1 MAFFVRWLCLSAV
14 FAFCASA
21 LAQGSFPTK
30 PVHIIVGFAAGGNPD
45 VVARLLAQKLSEHWG
60 QQVIVENRPGSNGN
74 IAAEVVAKSPA
85 DGYTML
91 SSDTTTFAI
100 NPHVYSKIP
109 FDPFRDFTPLAQTAV
124 PPMYVVVHP
133 SLPVTSMQ
141 ELVAY
146 AKAHPGKISY
156 ASAGNGSIHHLAT
169 ELFKAATGIDMVHI
183 PFKGSGQSAPALIA
197 GDVQLGF
204 VGFASVSQ
212 AIKAGRLRVIGFAS
226 GTRSVLNPD
235 VPTIAETVA
244 PGFDVTSP
252 MGFAGPANIPRE
264 VVERIQSAVVAAAR
278 APDVREKIIAIG
290 LEPAEGNAE
299 VYAESIRRDYE
310 KFGRVVKQIGLKID

>member
-1 MAFFVRWLCLSAV
+1 MTVFVRWICLSAV
-14 FAFCASA
+14 LALPASV
-21 LAQGSFPTK
+21 LAQGNFPSK

-45 VVARLLAQKLSEHWG
+45 VVARLLAQKLSELWG

-74 IAAEVVAKSPA
+74 IAAEIVSKSPA

-109 FDPFRDFTPLAQTAV
+109 FDPFKDFTPLAQSAV
-124 PPMYVVVHP
+124 PPMYIVVHP

-146 AKAHPGKISY
+146 AKTNPGKISY
-156 ASAGNGSIHHLAT
+156 ASAGNGSIHHFAT
-169 ELFKAATGIDMVHI
+169 ELFKAAVGIDMVHI
-183 PFKGSGQSAPALIA
+183 PYKGSGQSAPALIA

-212 AIKAGRLRVIGFAS
+212 AIKSGRLRAIGFAS
-226 GTRSVLNPD
+226 GKRSMLNPD

-252 MGFAGPANIPRE
+252 MGFAGPANVPRDA
-264 VVERIQSAVVAAAR
+264 VDRIQSAVVAAAR
-278 APDVREKIIAIG
+278 APEVREKIIGIG

-310 KFGRVVKQIGLKID
+310 KFGVVAKQIKLKID

>member
-1 MAFFVRWLCLSAV
+1 MACFIRWICLLAV
-14 FAFCASA
+14 LAFSEGA
-21 LAQGSFPTK
+21 LAQGSFPSK
-30 PVHIIVGFAAGGNPD
+30 PVRIVVGFAAGGNPD
-45 VVARLLAQKLSEHWG
+45 FVARLIAQKLSERWG

-74 IAAEVVAKSPA
+74 IAADLVAKSPA
-85 DGYTML
+85 DGYTLL
-91 SSDTTTFAI
+91 SSDTTTFSV
-100 NPHVYSKIP
+100 NPHMYSKLP
-109 FDPFRDFTPLAQTAV
+109 FDPFRDFTAIAQSAV

-146 AKAHPGKISY
+146 AKAHPGKLSY

-169 ELFKAATGIDMVHI
+169 ELFKTATGIDMIHI

-204 VGFASVSQ
+204 VGFTSVSQ
-212 AIKAGRLRVIGFAS
+212 AVKAGRLRVIGFAS
-226 GTRSVLNPD
+226 GKRSVLNPN

-252 MGFAGPANIPRE
+252 MGFTGPANIPRE
-264 VVERIQSAVVAAAR
+264 VVERIQSALIDAAR
-278 APDVREKIIAIG
+278 APEVREKMIAIG
-290 LEPAEGNAE
+290 LEPAEGNGE

-310 KFGRVVKQIGLKID
+310 RFGRVVRQIGLKVD